1 MLKNIDNKENDR
13 SNLSAWQVLFMPQLP
28 LQGWASNKLAW
39 NISRCPSTAHPTLI
53 FFLTLVLIRWFQ
65 TFYFFF
71 PTAKNIQSY
80 GDTSKFWVSLCSS
93 TAVSN
98 VASMCSHIAVS
109 SDRPLLKTSTAGIPF
124 VWIRRLILFSD
135 GCGMLYPQNTTSG
148 LHIKEKAKHQSSK
161 TSFI

>member
-65 TFYFFF
+65 TLYFFF

-93 TAVSN
+93 TAVCKQINQMNPFTLEISL
-98 VASMCSHIAVS
+98 VI
-109 SDRPLLKTSTAGIPF
+109 LLTVYHTILMML
-124 VWIRRLILFSD
+124 VWRICFWI
-135 GCGMLYPQNTTSG
+135 N
-148 LHIKEKAKHQSSK
+148 
-161 TSFI
+161 